1 MQMTNV
7 VAYYQ
12 TRLHQFSEC
21 LTNFSPLI
29 GELIYPLSTL
39 PVIKVAG
46 TISKNVCIRCA
57 VDEGRAGGQQIDGLA
72 DESQYSLSVFFPI

>member
-1 MQMTNV
+1 MALLLTTLRLRYNFTIPFFLVFSLSLLLVQMTNV

-29 GELIYPLSTL
+29 G
-39 PVIKVAG
+39 KF
-46 TISKNVCIRCA
+46 ISI
-57 VDEGRAGGQQIDGLA
+57 G
-72 DESQYSLSVFFPI
+72 